1 LRYRLSEDP
10 KGLSKPFRS
19 KLGCL
24 GQLDDDPAEALT
36 AKRDEKEA
44 ADLDVPETLAE

>member
-1 LRYRLSEDP
+1 LRYRFSEESN
-10 KGLSKPFRS
+10 GLGKPFRS

-24 GQLDDDPAEALT
+24 GQLDDDPAKALA

-44 ADLDVPETLAE
+44 ADLYVAETLAE